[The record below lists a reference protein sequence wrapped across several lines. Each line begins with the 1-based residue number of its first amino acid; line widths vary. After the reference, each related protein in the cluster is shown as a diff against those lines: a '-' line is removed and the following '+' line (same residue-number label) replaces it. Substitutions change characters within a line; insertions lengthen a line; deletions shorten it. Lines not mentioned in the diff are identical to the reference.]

1 MRRSILVW
9 FSLTIAGFVA
19 LSLFLAISSI
29 NRVENNVDEQI
40 VLSKQNSGDGIQV
53 HGNWEVEIYDLNG
66 DLVETRV
73 FQNKL
78 TTEAKPILI
87 DFLRASWPDTFGVTK
102 WTLHGYGFVE
112 QGFENSPSHFGV
124 SHKTELDTLIKDD
137 LVTNVGILGHDTVF
151 LSSQD
156 IGADCGETTS
166 TAAAGTTTLM
176 ISMTCD
182 FTQDANIGYFASEFE
197 YYVSTAVENFKY
209 SKYLTYK
216 KLDDFINVIAG
227 QKVSVNLNISFD

>member
-9 FSLTIAGFVA
+9 FSLTITGFVA

-40 VLSKQNSGDGIQV
+40 VLSKQSSGDGIQV

-73 FQNKL
+73 FQNEL

-102 WTLHGYGFVE
+102 WTLHGYGFE
-112 QGFENSPSHFGV
+112 YKGEPTFPYV
-124 SHKTELDTLIKDD
+124 SDDD
-137 LVTNVGILGHDTVF
+137 LDELIATTGLGGTNARIF
-151 LSSQD
+151 ISSTGT
-156 IGADCGETTS
+156 GAVCGETTS
-166 TAAAGTTTLM
+166 TSAAGTTTLM

-209 SKYLTYK
+209 SKFLTYK

-227 QKVSVNLNISFD
+227 QKVSINLNISFD

>member
-40 VLSKQNSGDGIQV
+40 VLSKQSSGDGIQV

-73 FQNKL
+73 FQNEL

-102 WTLHGYGFVE
+102 WTLHGYGFST
-112 QGFENSPSHFGV
+112 NKSHYLLE
-124 SHKTELDTLIKDD
+124 HLID
-137 LVTNVGILGHDTVF
+137 
-151 LSSQD
+151 SSIGSGKVYIDERIFHSSED

-166 TAAAGTTTLM
+166 TAAAGSTKLM

-182 FTQDANIGYFASEFE
+182 FTRDAKIDYFTSEFE
-197 YYVSTAVENFKY
+197 YYVSTAIENFKY

-216 KLDDFINVIAG
+216 VLDTKDQINVIEG
-227 QKVSVNLNISFD
+227 QKVSINLNISFD

>member
-19 LSLFLAISSI
+19 LSLFLTISSI

-40 VLSKQNSGDGIQV
+40 VLSKQSSGDGIQV

-73 FQNKL
+73 FQNEL

-102 WTLHGYGFVE
+102 WTLHGYGFE
-112 QGFENSPSHFGV
+112 FNDEPKFPYTSKSGLEN
-124 SHKTELDTLIKDD
+124 LIS
-137 LVTNVGILGHDTVF
+137 
-151 LSSQD
+151 LSSFRS
-156 IGADCGETTS
+156 TS
-166 TAAAGTTTLM
+166 SGSCS
-176 ISMTCD
+176 ISAT
-182 FTQDANIGYFASEFE
+182 FI
-197 YYVSTAVENFKY
+197 
-209 SKYLTYK
+209 SKL
-216 KLDDFINVIAG
+216 LPCAIP
-227 QKVSVNLNISFD
+227 

>member
-19 LSLFLAISSI
+19 LSLFLTISSI

-40 VLSKQNSGDGIQV
+40 VLSKQSSGDGIQV

-73 FQNKL
+73 FQNEL

-102 WTLHGYGFVE
+102 WTLHGYGFAGGFNTAPSNPYSVE
-112 QGFENSPSHFGV
+112 G
-124 SHKTELDTLIKDD
+124 LDALIKDD
-137 LVTNVGILGHDTVF
+137 LVTNVGTLGHDTVF

-166 TAAAGTTTLM
+166 TSAAGTTTLM

-197 YYVSTAVENFKY
+197 YYISTAVENFKY

>member
-19 LSLFLAISSI
+19 LSLFLTISSI

-40 VLSKQNSGDGIQV
+40 VLSKQSSGDGIQV

-73 FQNKL
+73 FQNEL

-102 WTLHGYGFVE
+102 WTLHGYGFE
-112 QGFENSPSHFGV
+112 KNDEPLFFYWPPY
-124 SHKTELDTLIKDD
+124 LDDLIKYPDVASGED
-137 LVTNVGILGHDTVF
+137 PSIIAAYRVF
-151 LSSQD
+151 LSSED

-166 TAAAGTTTLM
+166 TSAAGSTTLM

-209 SKYLTYK
+209 SKFLTYK

>member
-40 VLSKQNSGDGIQV
+40 VLSKQSSGDGIQV

-73 FQNKL
+73 FQNEL

-102 WTLHGYGFVE
+102 WTLHGYGFLTPSKTTYLLEHLIDPTIASGDSYGPVE
-112 QGFENSPSHFGV
+112 RIFHSS
-124 SHKTELDTLIKDD
+124 ID
-137 LVTNVGILGHDTVF
+137 L
-151 LSSQD
+151 
-156 IGADCGETTS
+156 GADCGETTS
-166 TAAAGTTTLM
+166 TAAAGSTTLM
-176 ISMTCD
+176 ISLTCD
-182 FTQDANIGYFASEFE
+182 FTQDNKIQYFTSEFE

-216 KLDDFINVIAG
+216 DLGPKGVINVIAG
-227 QKVSVNLNISFD
+227 QKVSINLNISFD

>member
-1 MRRSILVW
+1 MRRSIIVW

-19 LSLFLAISSI
+19 LSLFLTISSI

-40 VLSKQNSGDGIQV
+40 VLSKQSSGDGIQV

-73 FQNKL
+73 FQNEL

-102 WTLHGYGFVE
+102 WTLHGYGFE
-112 QGFENSPSHFGV
+112 YKGEPSFPYV
-124 SHKTELDTLIKDD
+124 SDDD
-137 LVTNVGILGHDTVF
+137 LDELITTTGLGGTNLRIFISSTDT
-151 LSSQD
+151 
-156 IGADCGETTS
+156 GAICGETTS
-166 TAAAGTTTLM
+166 TASAGTTKLM

-209 SKYLTYK
+209 SKFLTYK

-227 QKVSVNLNISFD
+227 QKVSINLNISFD